1 MVHLSAT
8 IRHAGDKRALPKS
21 SLLYLDNREKRNE
34 RRIFDRTTERRRRV
48 GMKKIIAAALLLI
61 MALLPFTVCAKQTI
75 KLGFIT
81 PLTGDVKTY
90 GESSRNAFLLALEEY
105 GKTGKYAINPVVA
118 DDRNDP
124 TEGANAA
131 LKLITQDRVLAVI
144 GPLTSKVSIPVSEI
158 CEKYRIPMI
167 TGASTN
173 PKVTVYE
180 GRRKG
185 YVFRACFI
193 DPFQGGVAAN
203 FALSN
208 LKAKTAAVLYDV
220 GNDYS
225 KGLAEFFRATFI
237 KGKGGIVAYESYQK
251 DDVDF
256 SAVVSKTALKKPDV
270 IYIPD
275 YYNKVVLIAR
285 QVREKGI
292 KSPMLGGDGWDSPEL
307 LKAGNAIIGNYFTN
321 HYSVQSKDAA
331 TRRFIAGYKA
341 RYGAP
346 PDALAALAYDA
357 TRIFLQALDTAK
369 QPKGDEIKTVL
380 SGLKNFKGATGVIS
394 FDKNGDAVKSAVVL
408 KVEKNGFD
416 YATTVNP

>member
-1 MVHLSAT
+1 M
-8 IRHAGDKRALPKS
+8 AGQDGTDCA
-21 SLLYLDNREKRNE
+21 
-34 RRIFDRTTERRRRV
+34 ERRREPGRR
-48 GMKKIIAAALLLI
+48 KIMTKRLFAVALSLVVT
-61 MALLPFTVCAKQTI
+61 ALMVLPAHAKETV

-90 GESSRNAFLLALEEY
+90 GESSKNAFFLALEQY
-105 GKTGKYAINPVVA
+105 SRTGKYSISPFVA

-131 LKLITQDRVLAVI
+131 LKLITQDKVLAIV

-158 CEKYRIPMI
+158 SERYKIPMI
-167 TGASTN
+167 TGAATN

-180 GRRKG
+180 GKRKG

-193 DPFQGGVAAN
+193 DPFQGGIAAN

-237 KGKGGIVAYESYQK
+237 KGKGNIVAYESYQK

-256 SAVVSKTALKKPDV
+256 SALISKVALKKPDLL
-270 IYIPD
+270 YIPD

-321 HYSVQSKDAA
+321 HYSVQSKGLA
-331 TRRFIAGYKA
+331 TRQFVASYKA
-341 RYGAP
+341 KYGVL

-369 QPKGDEIKTVL
+369 QPKGGEIKAVL
-380 SGLKNFKGATGVIS
+380 SGLSNFKGATGTIR
-394 FDKNGDAVKSAVVL
+394 FDKNGDAVKSAVIL
-408 KVEKNGFD
+408 KVEKNGFG
-416 YATTVNP
+416 YVTTVNP